1 MINLRSLKSI
11 GEKSA
16 DDSLQFVVNYI
27 LNKIQRDKSEF
38 SRYNYEEDWIEFD
51 RYIGKLEEENR
62 KKDFL
67 NLRKVI
73 IDNSEGE
80 YLSNDTSFEKT
91 LLRHLSST

>member
-51 RYIGKLEEENR
+51 RYIRKLEEENR